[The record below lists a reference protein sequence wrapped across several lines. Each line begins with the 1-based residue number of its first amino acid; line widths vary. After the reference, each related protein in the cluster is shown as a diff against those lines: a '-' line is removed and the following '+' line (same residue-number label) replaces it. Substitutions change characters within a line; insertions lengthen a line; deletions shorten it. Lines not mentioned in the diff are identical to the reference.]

1 MDQIPDPLSELFL
14 ADLTE
19 PQKLAVTTADGPLLV
34 VAGAGSGKTRVITR
48 RVAWLM
54 AQGVPPYAILAIT
67 FTNKAAGEMKSRI
80 AATLGRQIHDFGRLE
95 HPYPT
100 ICTFHSLCLRVLKH
114 YATTLGLSP
123 HFTIYDSH
131 DQQKLIKLAIKECGK
146 DDKQFQVSAIH
157 HAISTAK
164 NKLQGPAAYSQA
176 AGGFVEREVAK
187 IYTKYQELLKKNSAM
202 DFDDLLYYTAMA
214 FRDHAD
220 VLGQLQDRF
229 EYILIDEYQDTNHA
243 QYVIAHALA
252 LKNRNICVVG
262 DPDQSIYAWR
272 GADIRNIL
280 DFETDYPDARTV
292 RLEQNYR
299 STKRI
304 LKIASQLIAHNQ
316 DRKKKDLWTDNEEGA
331 KAQVYIC
338 SDDRE
343 EGTLVTEA
351 FKQLHEKQNVQ
362 WNQMAI
368 FYRINSMSRVME
380 DALRRANV
388 PYQIARGVEFYNR
401 AEIKDVMAYLKVIA
415 NPADEVSLTRIVN
428 VPARGL
434 GDTSLRVLQTHAVA
448 HQMTLLSAMG
458 QAERISGLQKK
469 AAGAAKKV
477 AGLFAGWS
485 RKAFGEATPVTEAL
499 TGKVQASE
507 GIATTIQPHQ
517 GIADRLSQPAEAGST
532 VAPTSVGD
540 LIPREFLAGMPTA
553 GSISGQAIFKV
564 GTTVAPTSVGVPMP
578 TEFALPEQSAGSV
591 SVQAI
596 LEAVVKQ
603 SGLEDS
609 YKKADGGD
617 VEGSEMDN
625 INELISSAAEF
636 DAENPQADLRSY
648 LDQVSLIS
656 DVDHLGDG
664 GAVTLMTLHA
674 AKGLEFPVVA
684 IIGLE
689 HGILPHQRANDDP
702 QQMEEER
709 RLCFVGITRAQKL
722 VILSRAK
729 QRMIRG
735 QIEPGIASPFLA
747 EMPQSELEINDY
759 SKMGGGSR
767 WAGGGGGYQWPGAS
781 RPRSGAEGEMKSP
794 YKPAQRVRHPRFG
807 LGTIVEASPMG
818 GETRLVVQFDEA
830 GKKTLVASFARL
842 EIQP

>member
-1 MDQIPDPLSELFL
+1 
-14 ADLTE
+14 
-19 PQKLAVTTADGPLLV
+19 
-34 VAGAGSGKTRVITR
+34 
-48 RVAWLM
+48 
-54 AQGVPPYAILAIT
+54 VPPYAILAIT

-80 AATLGRQIHDFGRLE
+80 AAAIGRPIHDFGRLE

-100 ICTFHSLCLRVLKH
+100 ICTFHSLCLRILKH
-114 YATTLGLSP
+114 YASTLGLSP
-123 HFTIYDSH
+123 NFTIYDSH

-146 DDKQFQVSAIH
+146 DEKQFQASNLQH
-157 HAISTAK
+157 TISTAK
-164 NKLQGPAAYSQA
+164 NKLQGPQAFSQA
-176 AGGFVEREVAK
+176 AGGFVEREVAG

-220 VLGQLQDRF
+220 VLSQLQDRF

-304 LKIASQLIAHNQ
+304 LKIASQLISHNK
-316 DRKKKDLWTDNEEGA
+316 DRKKKDLWTENEDGA
-331 KAQVYIC
+331 KAQVYVC
-338 SDDRE
+338 TDDRE
-343 EGTLVTEA
+343 EAMLVTEA
-351 FKQLHEKQNVQ
+351 LKQLHEKQNVQ

-415 NPADEVSLTRIVN
+415 NPNDEVSLTRIVN

-434 GDTSLRVLQTHAVA
+434 GDTSLRVLQTYAIGNH
-448 HQMTLLSAMG
+448 MTLLSAMT

-469 AAGAAKKV
+469 AAAAAKKL
-477 AGLFAGWS
+477 AGLFADWT
-485 RKAFGEATPVTEAL
+485 RKAFGAVTA
-499 TGKVQASE
+499 
-507 GIATTIQPHQ
+507 
-517 GIADRLSQPAEAGST
+517 PAEAGST
-532 VAPTSVGD
+532 
-540 LIPREFLAGMPTA
+540 LIPASAGEAM
-553 GSISGQAIFKV
+553 
-564 GTTVAPTSVGVPMP
+564 VPA
-578 TEFALPEQSAGSV
+578 EFAAVASPAASV

-603 SGLEDS
+603 SGLEAS
-609 YKKADGGD
+609 YKKSDSSD

-625 INELISSAAEF
+625 INELISSAAQF
-636 DAENPQADLRSY
+636 DAENPEANLRSY

-684 IIGLE
+684 IIGME
-689 HGILPHQRANDDP
+689 HGILPHQRADQDA

-722 VILSRAK
+722 VLLSRAK

-735 QIEPGIASPFLA
+735 QIEPGIASPFLT
-747 EMPQSELEINDY
+747 EMPQSEMDINDY
-759 SKMGGGSR
+759 SQMGGGSR
-767 WAGGGGGYQWPGAS
+767 SGGGGGYQWPGAG
-781 RPRSGAEGEMKSP
+781 RSQAGAEGEIKSP
-794 YKPAQRVRHPRFG
+794 YKPDQRVRHPRFG

-842 EIQP
+842 EIQS

>member
-1 MDQIPDPLSELFL
+1 MDQTPDPQSDAFL

-48 RVAWLM
+48 RVAWLI

-80 AATLGRQIHDFGRLE
+80 AATLGRPIHDFGRLE

-100 ICTFHSLCLRVLKH
+100 ICTFHSLCLRILKH
-114 YATTLGLSP
+114 YASTLGLSP
-123 HFTIYDSH
+123 NFTIYDSH

-146 DDKQFQVSAIH
+146 DEKQFQVSNIH

-164 NKLQGPAAYSQA
+164 NKLQGPEAYSQA

-187 IYTKYQELLKKNSAM
+187 IYTKYQSLLKKNSGM

-214 FRDHAD
+214 FRDHAE
-220 VLGQLQDRF
+220 VLSQLQDRF

-252 LKNRNICVVG
+252 MKNRNICVVG

-304 LKIASQLIAHNQ
+304 LKIASQLIAHNK
-316 DRKKKDLWTDNEEGA
+316 DRKKKDLWTENEDGA
-331 KAQVYIC
+331 KAQVYVC

-343 EGTLVTEA
+343 EATLITEA

-362 WNQMAI
+362 WSQMAI

-434 GDTSLRVLQTHAVA
+434 GDTSVRVLQTHAIA
-448 HQMTLLSAMG
+448 HQMTLLSAM
-458 QAERISGLQKK
+458 AHADRISGLQKK
-469 AAGAAKKV
+469 GIAAAKKLS
-477 AGLFAGWS
+477 GLFADWT
-485 RKAFGEATPVTEAL
+485 RKAFGEAGTSAQVLA
-499 TGKVQASE
+499 
-507 GIATTIQPHQ
+507 
-517 GIADRLSQPAEAGST
+517 ADEL
-532 VAPTSVGD
+532 
-540 LIPREFLAGMPTA
+540 
-553 GSISGQAIFKV
+553 
-564 GTTVAPTSVGVPMP
+564 VPL
-578 TEFALPEQSAGSV
+578 EFAALAHSAGSV

-609 YKKADGGD
+609 YKKSDNSD

-636 DAENPQADLRSY
+636 DAENPEADLRSY

-656 DVDHLGDG
+656 DIDHLGDG

-684 IIGLE
+684 MIGLE
-689 HGILPHQRANDDP
+689 HGILPHQRANDDA

-735 QIEPGIASPFLA
+735 QIEPGIASPFLT
-747 EMPQSELEINDY
+747 EMPQSEMEINDY
-759 SKMGGGSR
+759 SQLGGGSR
-767 WAGGGGGYQWPGAS
+767 SGGAGAGGYQWPGAS
-781 RPRSGAEGEMKSP
+781 RSRAGSEEETKSP
-794 YKPAQRVRHPRFG
+794 YKPDQRVRHPRFG